1 MITSNKKVSG
11 KLIGKGDARF
21 KELDRQIREVV
32 SGFIGLGQSL
42 IEMRTSQVY
51 LSAGYSSWPE
61 YCRSVEGLSD
71 RHVRNIVRASLV
83 YDAVAE
89 GGTNG
94 STLEYLN
101 VERKCRELANMA
113 TFEYEDFEVE
123 DANGKRQVIRQP
135 VGIKNPK
142 AVQSQFQK
150 TVREYEAETKRCEAE
165 GKRPPKFS
173 AKYIRNKL
181 PYDKREGVDRR
192 DWKKVNPLNRIGI
205 RAEKLCDDMK
215 QQKLATKTQLRKL
228 ISTDPKLIPE
238 LAIVAY
244 NQMAELSNYLQEVA
258 EVMDS
263 MPEFG
268 EDHE

>member
-21 KELDRQIREVV
+21 SEIDRVIRESV
-32 SGFIGLGQSL
+32 SGFIVLGQAL
-42 IEMRTSQVY
+42 IEMRTQQLY
-51 LSAGYSSWPE
+51 RSAGYSNWPE
-61 YCRSVEGLSD
+61 YCRSVEGLGVD
-71 RHVRNIVRASLV
+71 YVQKIVKASLV
-83 YDAVAE
+83 YDAVSE
-89 GGTNG
+89 GRTNCQP
-94 STLEYLN
+94 LDYLN
-101 VERKCRELANMA
+101 AESKCRELSRVAN
-113 TFEYEDFEVE
+113 FEYEEFEVE
-123 DANGKRQVIRQP
+123 TAGGKRNVVRQP

-192 DWKKVNPLNRIGI
+192 DWRNVNPLNRIGV

>member
-32 SGFIGLGQSL
+32 SGFIGLGQAL
-42 IEMRTSQVY
+42 IEMRTQQVY
-51 LSAGYSSWPE
+51 RSAGYSSWPE
-61 YCRSVEGLSD
+61 YCRSVEGLGENYVG
-71 RHVRNIVRASLV
+71 RILKASLV
-83 YDAVAE
+83 YDAVSE
-89 GGTNG
+89 GLPNWQP
-94 STLEYLN
+94 LEYLN
-101 VERKCRELANMA
+101 VESKCRELSRVAN
-113 TFEYEDFEVE
+113 FEYEDFEVQTH
-123 DANGKRQVIRQP
+123 DGKRQLVRQP

-150 TVREYEAETKRCEAE
+150 TVREYEAETKRCEKE

-181 PYDKREGVDRR
+181 PYDKREAVDRR
-192 DWKKVNPLNRIGI
+192 DWRNVNPLNRIGV

-258 EVMDS
+258 DVMDS